1 MEDHKSGYVNIVGQP
16 NVGKSTLLNSLMQ
29 QKVSIVTS
37 KPQTTRHRIITLF
50 NDEDFQI
57 VFSDS
62 PGVMVTPHY
71 GMQESMNRFAYSSF
85 EDADIILFV
94 TDIYE
99 KYSGDEKLLQAL
111 ETVSCPKYLIIN
123 KIDQDKTDIAP
134 SLVEE
139 WNSKIH
145 FDRSFLISAEQNISV
160 DAVFTA
166 IINDLP
172 LSPPYFSKEDISDRS
187 ERFFASEIIRESIFK
202 NYKQEVPYS
211 TEVVVHAFKEDR
223 ESAQPLLKIYA
234 DIYVDRKSQKP
245 ILIGKNGQS
254 IKKLGIA
261 AREGLE
267 KFFEIHV
274 FLDLKVKIKENWRDD
289 KQLLSHFGY
298 DQ

>member
-145 FDRSFLISAEQNISV
+145 FDRSFLISAEQNVSV

>member
-16 NVGKSTLLNSLMQ
+16 NVGKSTLLNALMQ

-145 FDRSFLISAEQNISV
+145 FDRSFLISAEQNVSV

-223 ESAQPLLKIYA
+223 DSAQPLLKIYA

>member
-16 NVGKSTLLNSLMQ
+16 NVGKSTLLNALMQ

-145 FDRSFLISAEQNISV
+145 FDRSFLISAEQNVSV

>member
-1 MEDHKSGYVNIVGQP
+1 
-16 NVGKSTLLNSLMQ
+16 
-29 QKVSIVTS
+29 
-37 KPQTTRHRIITLF
+37 
-50 NDEDFQI
+50 
-57 VFSDS
+57 
-62 PGVMVTPHY
+62 
-71 GMQESMNRFAYSSF
+71 
-85 EDADIILFV
+85 
-94 TDIYE
+94 
-99 KYSGDEKLLQAL
+99 
-111 ETVSCPKYLIIN
+111 
-123 KIDQDKTDIAP
+123 
-134 SLVEE
+134 
-139 WNSKIH
+139 
-145 FDRSFLISAEQNISV
+145 
-160 DAVFTA
+160 

-172 LSPPYFSKEDISDRS
+172 SSPPYFSKEDISDRS

>member
-16 NVGKSTLLNSLMQ
+16 NVGKSTLLNALMQ